1 MQADRI
7 FTSLFL
13 VALGALSVPAL
24 SRAGNEK
31 VLICHH
37 AGPTKQFEIS
47 VDEHAV
53 PGHLG
58 HGDSVGACD
67 DGGGDPI

>member
-1 MQADRI
+1 MQAHRM
-7 FTSLFL
+7 L
-13 VALGALSVPAL
+13 AALSLVVVLPGVSASAI
-24 SRAGNEK
+24 SRDANEK

-58 HGDSVGACD
+58 HGDSIGAC
-67 DGGGDPI
+67 GGGTS